1 MRILHV
7 YPKDDYFTGAAIQ
20 LWELANALARRGHD
34 VVIATRPAD
43 HWAQRCRRTG
53 LVQYGVPMRSEL
65 DLPSAWR
72 LAQII
77 RAHRIDV
84 VHAHKGKART
94 LAMIAAAA
102 VRLPVLILNRSVS
115 FPLGRFQ
122 RLGYTSRRV
131 NAIVAVCESIRQ
143 VLVRSGVDAKKIE
156 VIYSATDT
164 ARFHPGIDGSAVRLE
179 LGLQPGDFVITQIGV
194 RSWKGNDDVLL
205 AMIAVSAAAPQARLL
220 IVGARDPES
229 IYASVRR
236 RRLTGRVCVIGYRE
250 DIPQILAA
258 SDCCVD
264 ASYAGLGLTGPIR
277 EALAVGTPVVAT
289 DLEGSPELVTHRVT
303 GLLVPPRRP
312 DVLARALLDVAAD
325 RQQACAMAMEGRRRV
340 EARFSLALKVERTEA
355 LYRRLLDAT

>member
-1 MRILHV
+1 
-7 YPKDDYFTGAAIQ
+7 
-20 LWELANALARRGHD
+20 
-34 VVIATRPAD
+34 
-43 HWAQRCRRTG
+43 
-53 LVQYGVPMRSEL
+53 MRSEL

-94 LAMIAAAA
+94 LAMIAASA
-102 VRLPVLILNRSVS
+102 VRLAVLTLNRSVN

-143 VLVRSGVDAKKIE
+143 ALVRSGVDAKKIE

-289 DLEGSPELVTHRVT
+289 DLEGSPELLTQRVT

-312 DVLARALLDVAAD
+312 
-325 RQQACAMAMEGRRRV
+325 EPGH
-340 EARFSLALKVERTEA
+340 K
-355 LYRRLLDAT
+355 

>member
-34 VVIATRPAD
+34 IVIATRPAD

-102 VRLPVLILNRSVS
+102 VRRPVLILNRSVS

-205 AMIAVSAAAPQARLL
+205 ALLARPQGRADGSALPPAVGRDLGRRNVSEPVAELPPRPERVLL
-220 IVGARDPES
+220 DQLVGRDVE
-229 IYASVRR
+229 
-236 RRLTGRVCVIGYRE
+236 RE
-250 DIPQILAA
+250 DPLD
-258 SDCCVD
+258 SW
-264 ASYAGLGLTGPIR
+264 AGR
-277 EALAVGTPVVAT
+277 
-289 DLEGSPELVTHRVT
+289 RVLC
-303 GLLVPPRRP
+303 GQPLRRP
-312 DVLARALLDVAAD
+312 G
-325 RQQACAMAMEGRRRV
+325 E
-340 EARFSLALKVERTEA
+340 
-355 LYRRLLDAT
+355 